1 MEKNIVLVLV
11 HEPKNS
17 LLCHYHHLHHLFLSN
32 HHRLYHH
39 RHLLH
44 LIHHCRW
51 LDHIFYLHHRL
62 QNNHLNLSEIFFF
75 MCLSLIS
82 FIVHLFFSNTC
93 RSRYAHVVK
102 TYEGD
107 SIIFISK
114 IDMIRDLIHQF
125 SIYYPS
131 NSVLFLLFNYFI
143 SYSLFCLERK
153 NDSCLFACLSLSS
166 FSIGLVHFSSF
177 VLCLFGD
184 SCYMQKKKMKRMEC
198 LRQIIFDDQNNWF
211 KKKIK
216 KIY

>member
-17 LLCHYHHLHHLFLSN
+17 LLYHYHHLHHLFLSN
-32 HHRLYHH
+32 HHYLYHQH
-39 RHLLH
+39 HLLH
-44 LIHHCRW
+44 LIRRCRW

-102 TYEGD
+102 TYDGD
-107 SIIFISK
+107 SIMFISK
-114 IDMIRDLIHQF
+114 IDMIPDLIHQLAF
-125 SIYYPS
+125 IIHLTVFCFFCSTILYLIHF
-131 NSVLFLLFNYFI
+131 SVLNVRMILVCLLV
-143 SYSLFCLERK
+143 CL
-153 NDSCLFACLSLSS
+153 CLF

-198 LRQIIFDDQNNWF
+198 LRQIIFDDQNN
-211 KKKIK
+211 
-216 KIY
+216 